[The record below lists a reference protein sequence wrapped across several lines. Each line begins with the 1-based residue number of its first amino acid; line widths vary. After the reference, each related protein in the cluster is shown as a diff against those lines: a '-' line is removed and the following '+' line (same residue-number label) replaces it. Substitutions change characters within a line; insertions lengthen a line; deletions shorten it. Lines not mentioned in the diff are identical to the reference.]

1 MVDSKNLARYIQSLA
16 TVLQESAEIGQMSS
30 AVYAD
35 LFELLSELAGSL
47 QKTMAADS
55 YTVRTENI

>member
-1 MVDSKNLARYIQSLA
+1 MADSKNLARYIQSLA

-47 QKTMAADS
+47 QKTMAEDGLHGES
-55 YTVRTENI
+55 